1 MYKPWS
7 NTRGRALASQDT
19 IAAYR
24 AEAARKITRAVA
36 KYPDL
41 EVLEALF
48 RYVNDYPGA
57 LAANTARLWRQQL
70 RLAVVD
76 VAKADLRAF
85 SEHQIEGFVLSMD
98 EAVNGLKGHPHPQ
111 RTSSK
116 KVKDPS
122 KAQVIA
128 VASHLK
134 SRALNWNRVR
144 MAATALYCLL
154 MPKIGGRPIELV
166 GAKIDRGV
174 LVLKNA
180 KRAPGQEVYRPIAL
194 VDWELEYRVALAALI
209 EFVDQEVG
217 TQGYNAWLSALAEI
231 LARACTAVDVPRLAP
246 SSFRHTALST
256 WSEAGYSIEEIAK
269 LAGHFSHRSASHYI
283 RTASAWGPEDAVV
296 RTGSAMEPRAE
307 AEAKPLVPD
316 TPDSADEFDFEPLP
330 QPESKPSVSD
340 RSGALW
346 DEYRQRVEQEQ
357 KSLSEAVDRLKNERR
372 SASVGAQPR
381 GRAEPAPESKI
392 SAKRRP

>member
-1 MYKPWS
+1 M
-7 NTRGRALASQDT
+7 ASQDT

-36 KYPDL
+36 KYPNL
-41 EVLEALF
+41 GVLEALF
-48 RYVNDYPGA
+48 RYVKDYPNK
-57 LAANTARLWRQQL
+57 LAANTTRLWRQQL
-70 RLAVVD
+70 RFAVAE
-76 VAKADLRAF
+76 VAKADSRAF
-85 SEHQIEGFVLSMD
+85 SESQIKGFILAMD
-98 EAVNGLKGHPHPQ
+98 KAVDGLKGRPDPE

-116 KVKDPS
+116 KEKAPS
-122 KAQVIA
+122 KSQVIA

-134 SRALNWNRVR
+134 SRALDWHRTR

-166 GAKIDRGV
+166 GATVDQGV

-209 EFVDQEVG
+209 DFVDQEVD
-217 TQGYNAWLSALAEI
+217 TRGYAAWLSALAEI
-231 LARACTAVDVPRLAP
+231 LARACKAVDVKRLAP

-296 RTGSAMEPRAE
+296 RSGPAIVPRAE

-316 TPDSADEFDFEPLP
+316 TSDSADDVDFELMP
-330 QPESKPSVSD
+330 QPEAKPSVSD